1 MTFKDEDR
9 RGGIRGLPYASLEQV
24 SAWRFLAHRVSVAIG
39 RRNVRLVHDPSKNAS
54 ASLLVG
60 IVVSVL
66 VVGICFI
73 IAWIKP
79 QGQVGTAR
87 IVADR
92 VSGAVY
98 VEVDGVMHP
107 ALNLASARLITGQ
120 PDIPKQVPMSEIRKS
135 PVGPVVGIL
144 GAPNDL
150 TARAPG
156 DTGWALC
163 DQLGSSGS
171 QIIPRTTVLAGL
183 PTFGDWASQ
192 MVAPRSALMAY
203 GGDAFVVTDGR
214 RSAIDLADKAV
225 TLALG
230 LPVGDLHLA
239 PMSKALYEALTPA
252 PPLRVPDV
260 PNPGGPIGYSAP
272 NLAVVSGSVLRV
284 SDVSGQPEYFVA
296 LPAGVQRVPVTAA
309 TMILNT
315 GISGGQV
322 LTAKSAVVATL
333 PQAVGFDVSIYPPA
347 HVDLVDK
354 AVEPV
359 TCVAW
364 RKTSGEPRAQVSTI
378 SGRRLPIPVGDERRV
393 IRLVQG
399 GHGSA
404 DQVYIGADCA
414 NWVQVTG
421 VEPTSTRAESLW
433 WITDNGVRFGVAS
446 GGLIV
451 GNQTRQA
458 LGLTDAPTPAPWA
471 VIRWLPAG
479 PALSKHAALSE
490 HDTLGADQA
499 VVPLPT
505 KPEGAP

>member
-163 DQLGSSGS
+163 DQLGSAGS

-333 PQAVGFDVSIYPPA
+333 PQAVGFDVSVYPPA